1 MADARRNELRADL
14 LSTTNLNCWPGHISS
29 PRLQMFNSHLTQA
42 PVVVGCSDRRCFT
55 GMEPKFGA
63 FNFSVTV
70 PNDAHIIKP
79 IQRYPRMIGAN
90 AIKENPE
97 TIVLYEYEV
106 LDANGLPSGVMEV
119 DYMEM
124 PTHHSMH
131 QSFGFKYNYI
141 NPIGDYAEKGDV
153 IAQSPSISPEGN
165 YRFGLEAEVA
175 MMSVPQIIEDGVVAS
190 ESFCKKLVTL
200 GLETQVASWGKQRF
214 PLNLYGD
221 YDNYKPFPDIGERVA
236 DHGILM
242 GLREYDDDMAP
253 VTMSRSA
260 LRQPDFKYDHCIY
273 VEPGAKIVDIKVHH
287 DSRLRGVIR
296 GKGLNTPVG
305 MSQQVE
311 KYLTADHVFYRAIL
325 NEYKRLYASR
335 KDSLKISPKFHRL
348 LVEAMA
354 ATATGQKQRMVR
366 KYRNVPI
373 DEWRVEITLE
383 YPIVP
388 TIGSKITGCHGDKG
402 VICDIRPDADMPV
415 DSDGNRAELIMD
427 GLSTVKRMNPSR
439 LIEQYT
445 NAASRDHSKRLRKL
459 AEAKKSNK
467 ELSEALLPYYENANP
482 RMLPLVSKNGVAES
496 SHIASVLENGIRL
509 WIPPDNQPEALDV
522 IRNIR
527 EKWPPTFGPVTY
539 RGMSGNMVTTA
550 SPVLIGSVHIM
561 LLEKTGRN
569 WAGVSSSKL
578 SHFGI
583 PAKLTSADR
592 NAAPGRN
599 QPIRFGESE
608 GRLFAAFVGGS
619 ATADLFDRT
628 NNPVVRKVVVEKLL
642 REDKPTAVP
651 VMVDR
656 IKYPTGN
663 GRILSLIRHFGG
675 CAGWKFTYRKPKK

>member
-1 MADARRNELRADL
+1 MSDARRNELHADL
-14 LSTTNLNCWPGHISS
+14 LSTTSLNSWPGHISS

-42 PVVVGCSDRRCFT
+42 PVVAGCSDRRCFT
-55 GMEPKFGA
+55 GMEPKFGDYT
-63 FNFSVTV
+63 FSVKL
-70 PNDAHIIKP
+70 PHDAHIIKT
-79 IQRYPRMIGAN
+79 IQRYPKTIGAN
-90 AIKENPE
+90 SIKENPE
-97 TIVLYEYEV
+97 TILLYEHAKE
-106 LDANGLPSGVMEV
+106 DDNGLPTGVMEV
-119 DYMEM
+119 DYLEL
-124 PTHHSMH
+124 PTHHTMH
-131 QSFGFKYNYI
+131 QSFGFKYNYV
-141 NPIGDYAEKGDV
+141 NPIEDDMGKGTI

-200 GLETQVASWGKQRF
+200 GLETQVASWGKQRY

-221 YDNYKPFPDIGERVA
+221 DTHYKPFPDIGEVVA
-236 DHGILM
+236 DHGILL
-242 GLREYDDDMAP
+242 GLREYNDDMAP

-260 LRQPDFKYDHCIY
+260 LRTPDFKYDHCIY
-273 VEPGAKIVDIKVHH
+273 VEPGAKVVDVKVHH

-311 KYLTADHVFYRAIL
+311 KYLTADQVFYRQIL
-325 NEYKRLYASR
+325 NEYHQLLRSR
-335 KDSLKISPKFHRL
+335 KDSLSISPKFHRL

-402 VICDIRPDADMPV
+402 VICDIRPDEDMPV
-415 DSDGNRAELIMD
+415 DADGNRAELIMD

-445 NAASRDHSKRLRKL
+445 NAASRDHSKRLRAMAENKKSKEEISDSLLSYYRSINPKMADLVSQKNTVTDEHL
-459 AEAKKSNK
+459 AEVI
-467 ELSEALLPYYENANP
+467 
-482 RMLPLVSKNGVAES
+482 RD
-496 SHIASVLENGIRL
+496 GIYL
-509 WIPPDNQPEALDV
+509 WIPPDNGPEALDT
-522 IRNIR
+522 IR
-527 EKWPPTFGPVTY
+527 ELRKHYPPTFGPVTY

-550 SPVLIGSVHIM
+550 SPVLIGSVYIM

-608 GRLFAAFVGGS
+608 GRLFAAFVGGH

-642 REDKPTAVP
+642 RESKPTAIDS
-651 VMVDR
+651 MVNR
-656 IKYPTGN
+656 EKYPTGN
-663 GRILSLIRHFGG
+663 GRILSLIRHFGS
-675 CAGWKFTYRKPKK
+675 CAGWKFTYRKPK